1 MINIAVYGIAPDVK
15 ITVLKKIVIGAVTE
29 RPKVAPC

>member
-1 MINIAVYGIAPDVK
+1 MGFILSRIHVNIIALDDSK
-15 ITVLKKIVIGAVTE
+15 TILFGAVTE